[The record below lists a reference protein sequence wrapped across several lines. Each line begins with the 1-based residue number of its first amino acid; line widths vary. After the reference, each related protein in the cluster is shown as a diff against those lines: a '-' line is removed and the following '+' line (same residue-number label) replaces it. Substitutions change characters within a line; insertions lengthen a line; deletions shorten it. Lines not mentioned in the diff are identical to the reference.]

1 MQDTLRYRP
10 VTALICRRAAKGG
23 AQDCSSIRR
32 KATRASTAVCS
43 GTRMTLR
50 GRPASSSSRVMA
62 SCSGSIRNIVEH
74 MQTKGDMNSTV
85 LPSLRTSSASRVTR
99 LISVPTSHWLPG
111 SAALEAAG
119 LMPEESEI
127 TMIPENTIEV
137 SGEEAEKLLR
147 LIEFLEENDDV
158 QNVYANY
165 ELSEAEMAR
174 LEEAAAS

>member
-1 MQDTLRYRP
+1 MTDNKVRTVAEIRHIFSKRGGNMG
-10 VTALICRRAAKGG
+10 TAGSVAYQFKKQGLITFPGDADEDRILEAALEAG
-23 AQDCSSIRR
+23 AEDVLNEGERIVVYTA
-32 KATRASTAVCS
+32 ATDLHAV
-43 GTRMTLR
+43 
-50 GRPASSSSRVMA
+50 A
-62 SCSGSIRNIVEH
+62 
-74 MQTKGDMNSTV
+74 
-85 LPSLRTSSASRVTR
+85 
-99 LISVPTSHWLPG
+99 
-111 SAALEAAG
+111 AALEAAG